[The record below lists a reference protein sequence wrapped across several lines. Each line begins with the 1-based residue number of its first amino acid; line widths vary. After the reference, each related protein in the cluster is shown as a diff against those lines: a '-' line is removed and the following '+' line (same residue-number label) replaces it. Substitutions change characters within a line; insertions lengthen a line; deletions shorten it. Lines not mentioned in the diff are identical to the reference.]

1 MITDKGKSIIGKYLL
16 GQAPAYASYIAIG
29 CGPKPLGNLE
39 TPGDYSEKQSL
50 DFEMFRVPI
59 SSKGF
64 VEENGVSKIVLT
76 AELPTEERY
85 EISEIGI
92 YSAGSNPSA
101 ASVDSRTIFGFSTA
115 EQWRIQNAGLI
126 PQVTTPL
133 TDAGD
138 IITVTDSIFQANAD
152 NIAFTSTQRPFERGR
167 FYNNMVLMRGDT
179 SNLYLNS
186 GDLAIATGSTH
197 INLSGIRTDFS
208 KNAPT
213 DELRLVFSVVH
224 KSATAPEPEN
234 VRLMIEFGDQT
245 SSSNYARFE
254 VKLTSSDYNFATNRY
269 LLISKQLQDLV
280 YSTNFSW
287 SAVNTAKIYACAME
301 KQLIA
306 SKTISSNVATLT
318 FSSDHGLTTGD
329 VITVVDSSVNFGV
342 MSGVRTVTVTDSTTI
357 TFPVTASDQVTAAGG
372 GAYIEVPSEN
382 YYIALDAMR
391 LENVSTQ
398 NPLYGLTGYAVVK
411 NFDGETV
418 LKSPNTN
425 NYVEFRFVLGVT

>member
-29 CGPKPLGNLE
+29 CGAKPLGNLE
-39 TPGDYSEKQSL
+39 TPGDYSAKTSL

-59 SSKGF
+59 SSRGF
-64 VEENGVSKIVLT
+64 VEEDGVSKIVLT

-101 ASVDSRTIFGFSTA
+101 ASIDSRTIFGFSTA

-126 PQVTTPL
+126 PQITSPLADGSDTITT
-133 TDAGD
+133 TE
-138 IITVTDSIFQANAD
+138 TIFQANAD
-152 NIAFTSTQRPFERGR
+152 NISFTSTQRPFERGR
-167 FYNNMVLMRGDT
+167 FYNNMILMRGDT
-179 SNLYLNS
+179 SNLYLSS
-186 GDLAIATGSTH
+186 GNLAVATGSTQ
-197 INLSGIRTDFS
+197 INLSGIRAEFG

-234 VRLMIEFGDQT
+234 VRVMIEFGDQT
-245 SSSNYARFE
+245 SSANYARFE
-254 VKLTSSDYNFATNRY
+254 VKLSASDYNFSTNRY
-269 LLISKQLQDLV
+269 LLVSKQLQDLV
-280 YSTNFSW
+280 YSSNFSW

-306 SKTISSNVATLT
+306 SKNITDNVATLT
-318 FSSDHGLTTGD
+318 FTSAHGLTTGD
-329 VITVVDSSVNFGV
+329 IITVVDSSELFGV
-342 MSGVRTVTVTDSTTI
+342 ISGVRTVTVTDSTTI
-357 TFPVTASDQVTAAGG
+357 TFPVTATNQVTAAGG
-372 GAYIEVPSEN
+372 GAYIEVPSSN
-382 YYIALDAMR
+382 YYISLDAMR

-418 LKSPNTN
+418 LKNPNTN